1 MGVFKGY
8 LGSFYGMEDLWGGIT
23 AKIADAV
30 GFFVYSPGKGF
41 CGDLFSR
48 KCLFLKMVVLTVQAI
63 KCTGMVEYGQ
73 ISVAI
78 LGSF

>member
-8 LGSFYGMEDLWGGIT
+8 FGSFYGMEDLRCGIT

-30 GFFVYSPGKGF
+30 GFFVYGPGEVF
-41 CGDLFSR
+41 RGDLFRR
-48 KCLFLKMVVLTVQAI
+48 KCLFLKMVVLAVQTI

-73 ISVAI
+73 ISVAV
-78 LGSF
+78 LRPS

>member
-1 MGVFKGY
+1 MGVFKRY

-23 AKIADAV
+23 TKIADAV
-30 GFFVYSPGKGF
+30 GFFVNGPVKSF

-48 KCLFLKMVVLTVQAI
+48 KRVLLKMVVLTVQTI
-63 KCTGMVEYGQ
+63 KCTGMVKYGQ
-73 ISVAI
+73 ISVAV

>member
-8 LGSFYGMEDLWGGIT
+8 FGSFYGMEDLRGGIT
-23 AKIADAV
+23 AEIADAV
-30 GFFVYSPGKGF
+30 GFFVYGSGEIF
-41 CGDLFSR
+41 CGDLFRR
-48 KCLFLKMVVLTVQAI
+48 KCVFLKMVVLTVQAI

-73 ISVAI
+73 ISVAV

>member
-8 LGSFYGMEDLWGGIT
+8 LGSFHGMEDLGGGIT
-23 AKIADAV
+23 AEIADAV
-30 GFFVYSPGKGF
+30 GFFVYGPGEGF
-41 CGDLFSR
+41 CGDFFPG
-48 KCLFLKMVVLTVQAI
+48 KCVFLKMIVLTVQAI

-73 ISVAI
+73 ISVAV